1 MNYNNGKFM
10 VYTSDAPTTNRL
22 RVIRAAVSNVAN
34 SLKLETEFSPRRKL
48 LSIYVYYRSE
58 AGDEI
63 PIYCDWGKSWSEKD
77 VSRAIRSMMFVLSF
91 HPNHSSLRATR
102 EEMCISA

>member
-1 MNYNNGKFM
+1 M
-10 VYTSDAPTTNRL
+10 VYTSEAPPTNRL
-22 RVIRAAVSNVAN
+22 RVVGAAVSKLAN
-34 SLKLETEFSPRRKL
+34 TLKLETEFSPRRKL

-91 HPNHSSLRATR
+91 HPNHSNLRSTR
-102 EEMCISA
+102 KEMCISA

>member
-1 MNYNNGKFM
+1 M
-10 VYTSDAPTTNRL
+10 VYTSDAPPTNRL
-22 RVIRAAVSNVAN
+22 RVVGAAVSKVAN
-34 SLKLETEFSPRRKL
+34 TLKLETEFSPRRKL

-91 HPNHSSLRATR
+91 HPNHSNLRSIR